1 MKQEHL
7 FTYSNASPRILESS
21 WEGFYNIYTKAY
33 AMEETSDVQGTP
45 YFASEDVRCVS
56 LWSII
61 LLN

>member
-56 LWSII
+56 L
-61 LLN
+61 